1 MKPMIQ
7 RFLSLTLA
15 VVLAAAPLT
24 AFASEALGDDLTAS
38 SVTVNDGTQLNAGT
52 FWSNTYSDLR
62 QENYVVYEPNRSVR
76 PIVTCGDYTT
86 QLTTVSAA
94 ARELEEDG
102 WRVVAGVNGDYYDTA
117 NGIPL
122 GSVMTDGV
130 LRNLSGENYAVGFYE
145 DGTVVMGKPELT
157 IYAEPSNSAG
167 FRVSALNYIRQ
178 SSYGIFL
185 YNDTFNARGTIGTSE
200 RGVDVICSVVRG
212 ELSIG
217 GTLELEVEEIVDG
230 GVDTA
235 VGKDEYVLS
244 ANLSAGASY
253 TDALRA
259 LRCGDR
265 IKLSVT
271 ANDHQWD
278 DVTNMVGALYQLVE
292 NGTVCSGLPTGAAPR
307 TAVGLRRDGSL
318 VIYTIDGRQSGYS
331 IGATLAQTAERMIEL
346 GCVTALSLDGGGS
359 TAMVATDPADT
370 TASLVSKPSGGSE
383 RAVTNHIFLV
393 ATSRSTGSVGH
404 IYLTSESTR
413 VLPNAEVK
421 LTAVAL
427 DTNYIP
433 MPSKTVTLRA
443 DNGEIDGDILTAPA
457 SGTATV
463 YASAGGSS
471 AQLQIEVVAKADS
484 ISVRQNDK
492 PVTAISLM
500 CGEST
505 ELSASAMYRHLSVL
519 GNNRGFSWS
528 VQGDVGTIKDGVF
541 TAANRPASGSVSV
554 SLGNVSVTIPVTIS
568 ARALRTAEDY
578 ESAFSTS
585 TGTRAMLSQCTDM
598 TRVHNGYAS
607 ARLDYATGQGDAFI
621 ALGYAVPTNYDQLNF
636 WVYGDKSG
644 AQLWL
649 VTDLGYVDLGALDFS
664 GWRLISAPLGGASR
678 VEGLALSMTE
688 EHIGAIYLDQLVFSY
703 GELTDTAAPAISL
716 KYDAGTNTVS
726 GTVDDKID
734 GAAVTT
740 LRVSYDGKSL
750 SSYTYD
756 KTSGALSVSLPAADG
771 AQHRL
776 SVTAGDASG
785 NLARASVDTKATDTT
800 PAFTDMQG
808 HWANA
813 AVSYLSRNGIT
824 NGSGSGKFAPET
836 NITRQEFAVLLER
849 YLAPSED
856 YSGVTLPFAD
866 ADKISSWAL
875 SGAKAMYALG
885 VIQGS
890 RDANGRLCFNPTANV
905 SRQEVVTMIG
915 RVLEKGYAAPALTFK
930 DNASIQSWSAE
941 YVSTLSA
948 MGVLTG
954 FEDGTFRPN
963 APMTRAQI
971 AAVLYKML

>member
-38 SVTVNDGTQLNAGT
+38 SVTVNAGTQLNAGT

-157 IYAEPSNSAG
+157 IYAAPSNSAG

-235 VGKDEYVLS
+235 VGKDKYVLS

-259 LRCGDR
+259 LRCGDH
-265 IKLSVT
+265 ITLSVT
-271 ANDHQWD
+271 ANDRQWD